1 MITRSVTVAKIKPEY
16 WQMIKDGRK
25 QYEIRDSEV
34 GYESNVFVFVDAD
47 SQTYLGCA
55 RIKSETRFGGYEASP
70 WSWNMLSLLGAVP
83 VDELKDLFSWL
94 VDDDNTQHG
103 CEMYAYEVEPIDE
116 ATLTAYII
124 HGTSAFTTKTTDE

>member
-70 WSWNMLSLLGAVP
+70 WSWNMLSLLSAVP
-83 VDELKDLFSWL
+83 VNELKELFSWVL
-94 VDDDNTQHG
+94 KVENAESEVDMHV
-103 CEMYAYEVEPIDE
+103 YEIEPIDKD
-116 ATLTAYII
+116 TLTEYII
-124 HGTSAFTTKTTDE
+124 HGTDIFPTDE